1 MSAFG
6 WLRDFLRHIGIEKK
20 KTSQDPNPKNFV
32 PLYEGY
38 ESFYTRNLYI
48 RIRDVFNQP
57 IASVA
62 GATVHVIERISRDF
76 NWTFQFSEKKN

>member
-1 MSAFG
+1 LFSFFFFFIK
-6 WLRDFLRHIGIEKK
+6 D
-20 KTSQDPNPKNFV
+20 FV

-38 ESFYTRNLYI
+38 ECFYTRNLYT

-62 GATVHVIERISRDF
+62 GATVEVMERLSGDF
-76 NWTFQFSEKKN
+76 NWTFKYEKNK